1 MLYHLMTSLPMMT
14 CAFFSVL
21 IMLAWRDSQLRGQR
35 VMLCYMLTTT
45 MLYAGHYVFFNHA
58 DRLIPYTDVVY
69 VFANL
74 AVYPLYLIYI
84 IRLTTQWRS
93 RYWWCL
99 LPAFV
104 GAITVVIIYARMTD
118 EETHRFI
125 EGYLYHEQTAG
136 LTGLALSQAW
146 AHTICKV
153 VFAIEVV
160 VTVVVGSLLIRRYD
174 RAVDQFYA
182 DTDDKS
188 MHNVQSILYLVLVAA
203 LMSFVANIIGRSC
216 FADSAWLLAIPS
228 VAFST
233 LLFAIGYLG
242 LHRYFS
248 FIDLENDRVGLF
260 GADDTPLPDKT
271 LAERI
276 VEVVEKDKIYL
287 QPNLKLEDLAR
298 IMNTNRTY
306 VYQAINQQMG
316 TSFNELIN
324 RKRVAYAERLM
335 TSQSDLSVNDVAIQ
349 SGFASLSSFYRNLK
363 KYKAN

>member
-1 MLYHLMTSLPMMT
+1 M
-14 CAFFSVL
+14 
-21 IMLAWRDSQLRGQR
+21 
-35 VMLCYMLTTT
+35 
-45 MLYAGHYVFFNHA
+45 FFNHA
-58 DRLIPYTDVVY
+58 GRLIPYTDIVY

-84 IRLTTQWRS
+84 IRLTSQWKS

-104 GAITVVIIYARMTD
+104 GAFAVAITYTKMTA
-118 EETHRFI
+118 EETSRFV
-125 EGYLYHEQTAG
+125 ECYLYHDRTAG

-146 AHTICKV
+146 THAICKV
-153 VFAIEVV
+153 VFAVEVV
-160 VTVVVGSLLIRRYD
+160 ATVIVGSQLIRRYD
-174 RAVDQFYA
+174 KAVDHFYA

-188 MHNVQSILYLVLVAA
+188 MRNIQSILYLVFVAA
-203 LMSFVANIIGRSC
+203 AMSFVANIIGRSC
-216 FADSAWLLAIPS
+216 FTDSAWLLAVPS
-228 VAFST
+228 VAFSI

-242 LHRYFS
+242 LHRNFS
-248 FIDLENDRVGLF
+248 YSDLANDRVGLL
-260 GADDTPLPDKT
+260 GAYDMFLPDKT

-276 VEVVEKDKIYL
+276 VDVVEKDRIYL

-306 VYQAINQQMG
+306 VYQAINRQMG

-324 RKRVAYAERLM
+324 RQRVTYAEQLM
-335 TSQSDLSVNDVAIQ
+335 TSQPDLSVNDVAIQ

-363 KYKAN
+363 KYKTN